1 MVPHLLMEEAH
12 MDQEA
17 LYRLLE
23 HLLEALVEADLLNLD
38 LLIVTISRELTTPR
52 DKVI

>member
-1 MVPHLLMEEAH
+1 MDPHLLMGEAH

-23 HLLEALVEADLLNLD
+23 HQLEALVEVDLLNLD